1 MDMEKNR
8 IPESVRTI
16 HLIAICGAGMG
27 ALAGML
33 KDLGYLVTGS
43 DQGVYPPMSDFLEK
57 KGIPVTKGFSSENLA
72 HRPDL
77 VVVGNAVVRDN
88 PEARTLA
95 NMGLYFC
102 SMPQALNRF
111 VAGNKKVL
119 MTTGTHGKTTTA
131 SILAWILYRAGL
143 DPTFFIGGILRD
155 FNSNYRLGNGDFF
168 VVEGDEYDTAF
179 FDKGPKFL
187 HYDPHTAILTGVEF
201 DHADIYRDLIH
212 VKSAFGR
219 LLSRMRPESTL
230 LAFDGDP
237 DVQDLTENRPCTVLP
252 YGRRTGSPWRLGRIR
267 IEPPRTTF
275 EVLKQ
280 GSVFGLFRTRLPGEH
295 NLFNAL
301 SAIAASD
308 GLGIPVEA
316 MRDAVSSFQGPRR
329 RQEVRGVAGGITV
342 MDDFA
347 HHPTAVRET
356 IRGIRPFC
364 TGRLIAVFEPRTNT
378 SMRRVFQE
386 IYATV
391 FDDADLVVIRKP
403 SRLDKVPEG
412 ERFSSEQLVSDLN
425 RRGKPALHFDT
436 TENIIHSLKQT
447 ARSGDTVLIMS
458 NGGFDNIHSR
468 LLAELNAPAR
478 GETVPGE
485 ANASQEKN
493 QEGSPLSSE

>member
-8 IPESVRTI
+8 VPESVRTI

-33 KDLGYLVTGS
+33 KDLGYTVTGS

-57 KGIPVTKGFSSENLA
+57 KGIPVIQGFSSKNLA

-77 VVVGNAVVRDN
+77 LVVGNAVVRDN
-88 PEARTLA
+88 PEARALA
-95 NMGLYFC
+95 DMGLCFC

-155 FNSNYRLGNGDFF
+155 FNSNYRLGKGDFF

-187 HYDPHTAILTGVEF
+187 HYDPHMAILTGVEF
-201 DHADIYRDLIH
+201 DHADIYRDLAH
-212 VKSAFGR
+212 VRSAFDR
-219 LLSRMRPESTL
+219 LLARMRPESTL
-230 LAFDGDP
+230 LAFDGSP
-237 DVQDLTENRPCTVLP
+237 VVRDLTGNRTCTVLA
-252 YGRRTGSPWRLGRIR
+252 YGRRPDSLWRLGKIR
-267 IEPPRTTF
+267 IDPPWTAF
-275 EVLKQ
+275 EVLRQ
-280 GSVFGLFRTRLPGEH
+280 GSVLGEFRTRLPGEH

-301 SAIAASD
+301 AAIAAAD
-308 GLGIPVEA
+308 GLSVSTEA
-316 MRDAVSSFQGPRR
+316 MADALATFQGPRR
-329 RQEVRGVAGGITV
+329 RQEVRGVVNGITV

-356 IRGIRPFC
+356 IRGVRPFC

-378 SMRRVFQE
+378 SMRRVFQDV
-386 IYATV
+386 YATV
-391 FDDADLVVIRKP
+391 FDDADLTVIREP

-436 TENIIHSLKQT
+436 TEAIIHHLGET
-447 ARSGDTVLIMS
+447 AGSGDTVLIMS
-458 NGGFDNIHSR
+458 NGGFDNIHAR
-468 LLAELNAPAR
+468 LLAELNAPG
-478 GETVPGE
+478 GEKTVPGKG
-485 ANASQEKN
+485 NASQGKN

>member
-1 MDMEKNR
+1 MMDMEKNR

-33 KDLGYLVTGS
+33 KDLGYTVTGS
-43 DQGVYPPMSDFLEK
+43 DQGVYPPMSDFLANKE
-57 KGIPVTKGFSSENLA
+57 IPVSKGFSPENLA

-88 PEARTLA
+88 PEARALA
-95 NMGLYFC
+95 DMGLRFC
-102 SMPQALNRF
+102 SMPRALNRF
-111 VAGNKKVL
+111 VAGDQKVL

-179 FDKGPKFL
+179 FDKVPKFV
-187 HYDPHTAILTGVEF
+187 HYDPHMAILTSVEF
-201 DHADIYRDLIH
+201 DHADIYRDLAH
-212 VKSAFGR
+212 VQSAFDR

-237 DVQDLTENRPCTVLP
+237 VVRDLTENRTCTVLP
-252 YGRRTGSPWRLGRIR
+252 YGRRPDSPWRLGEIR
-267 IEPPRTTF
+267 IEPPWTAF

-280 GSVFGLFRTRLPGEH
+280 GSILGEFRTRLPGEH
-295 NLFNAL
+295 NLCNLLA
-301 SAIAASD
+301 AIAVAD
-308 GLGIPVEA
+308 GLGIPMEA
-316 MRDAVSSFQGPRR
+316 IGDAVSSFQGPRR
-329 RQEVRGVAGGITV
+329 RQEVRGVVGGITI

-356 IRGIRPFC
+356 IRGVRHFC
-364 TGRLIAVFEPRTNT
+364 EGRLIAVFEPRTNT

-386 IYATV
+386 VYATV
-391 FDDADLVVIRKP
+391 FDDADMVVIRKP

-425 RRGKPALHFDT
+425 RRGRSALHFDT
-436 TENIIHSLKQT
+436 TEAIINFIKET
-447 ARSGDTVLIMS
+447 AQPGDTVLIMS
-458 NGGFDNIHSR
+458 NGGFDNIHAR
-468 LLAELNAPAR
+468 LLAELNIPNP
-478 GETVPGE
+478 GEMVPGK
-485 ANASQEKN
+485 ACAS
-493 QEGSPLSSE
+493 